1 MTQQFEFKWAGI
13 DLDGKYSVGTLS
25 AQNKN
30 HAIIKLSERNITIL
44 SLKKT
49 NYFISHQ
56 HNKPFTKKDLL
67 DFTQQLQLL
76 LQTNIALTDA
86 LELMANAISK
96 KVVKNMIQKI
106 KCGIMHG
113 LSFHETLKQFPAYF
127 NNTFC
132 HLIYAGEQSDQL
144 DVVLLQLIVDQ
155 EHALELKS
163 KINKALFYPA
173 TVLCIALLIT
183 LGLIIF
189 VIPQFGSIYSNFGAQ
204 LPGATRTLI
213 AISNQVIQHGA
224 IIFFSAIAIIFLLK
238 LFLKKIRPLRKL
250 FHRIIITI
258 KPFRNITLTA
268 GIPLIDALYVT
279 NQSISNPFIQQQMK
293 AVSDAVLTGQSLHAA
308 LSHCPHFP
316 VRAKSIIAIAENAD
330 ALPKMLQKIAAI
342 YRQQLNNGLERLS
355 KLLEPVIMIGVASL
369 VSGLI
374 IAMYL
379 PIFRMGSVI

>member
-1 MTQQFEFKWAGI
+1 MAG
-13 DLDGKYSVGTLS
+13 
-25 AQNKN
+25 
-30 HAIIKLSERNITIL
+30 
-44 SLKKT
+44 
-49 NYFISHQ
+49 
-56 HNKPFTKKDLL
+56 
-67 DFTQQLQLL
+67 
-76 LQTNIALTDA
+76 
-86 LELMANAISK
+86 
-96 KVVKNMIQKI
+96 
-106 KCGIMHG
+106 G
-113 LSFHETLKQFPAYF
+113 LSYLSFPLFPSSTTQDTSAYKYLSYF
-127 NNTFC
+127 
-132 HLIYAGEQSDQL
+132 
-144 DVVLLQLIVDQ
+144 LL
-155 EHALELKS
+155 HS
-163 KINKALFYPA
+163 P
-173 TVLCIALLIT
+173 
-183 LGLIIF
+183 
-189 VIPQFGSIYSNFGAQ
+189 FGSIYSNFGAQ

-258 KPFRNITLTA
+258 KPFRNIMMTHVIAQWSRILTLTLTA
-268 GIPLIDALYVT
+268 GIPLIDALYIT

-316 VRAKSIIAIAENAD
+316 VRAKSLIAIAENAY